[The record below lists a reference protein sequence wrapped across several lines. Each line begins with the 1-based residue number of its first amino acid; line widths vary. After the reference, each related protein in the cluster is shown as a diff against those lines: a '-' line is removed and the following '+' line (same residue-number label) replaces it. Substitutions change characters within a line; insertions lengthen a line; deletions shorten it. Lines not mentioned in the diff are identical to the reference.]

1 VGLSVSGLKQRLA
14 AIMAAD
20 VAGYSRLMA
29 ADECATAAAL
39 DAARTVFRRHID
51 SNQGRVINL
60 AGNSVLASFE
70 LAASAVTAALGVQ
83 RELNAT
89 SNDAP
94 EDRRM
99 RFRIGVH
106 LGGVIQDTD
115 GTVYGDGVTI
125 AARLEGLAEPGGI
138 TVSDEV
144 RVELRGEVEAGF
156 EDQGELLVKNIV
168 APVRAYRVKVDG
180 HTVNP
185 ASEFVEVNL
194 PLPEKPSIAV
204 LPFINMSGD
213 AEQEFFTDGITEDII
228 TDLSRFHSLFVIARN
243 SSFSYKGKPSDVRQ
257 VGRELGVSYVLEGSI
272 RRAGNRIRI
281 TAQLIDSLT
290 GRHIWAERYDREA
303 VEIFAVQDEVTRSI
317 VRTIA
322 PEIESAEIARV
333 RRRRPKSLTA
343 YEHAIRAWAS
353 ERDAY
358 LTANHVL
365 LEQAIHEAKEAIAVD
380 PSSTLAL
387 NALALA
393 QWTQVLFRWAPDLE
407 AAWRKGMDAAERAI
421 ELDPSDSLGHVLK
434 GHFLAHVP
442 GDEGGASRYD
452 EALIE
457 LRRAHDLNPN
467 DPFALR
473 VLGLCEAISGDP
485 MRGIAHLQQ
494 GLRNNPRDPTSVN
507 PVALLSLACFLAE
520 DYASGAQ
527 WGLRAVRE
535 APNLANAH
543 MFLALNY
550 VGLADFERARA
561 ALETARRLAPE
572 FVQARIDGFSVY
584 RKPDDRQRQVVFMR
598 IAAGLDDP
606 SVARELLSRRRGP
619 ALSDAVAARA
629 LQGGPLTEREAEILR
644 LIAKGLN
651 FAEVGGVLDIS
662 SHTVV
667 AHLKKMYRKL
677 SVHSRG
683 EAVFEAS
690 RLGLL

>member
-1 VGLSVSGLKQRLA
+1 LGVSGLKQHLA

-29 ADECATAAAL
+29 GDERATVAAI
-39 DAARTVFRRHID
+39 DAARTLFRRHID
-51 SNQGRVINL
+51 SNQGQVINI
-60 AGNSVLASFE
+60 AGNSVLAKFE
-70 LAASAVTAALGVQ
+70 LAASAVTAALGIQ

-89 SNDAP
+89 SNDTS
-94 EDRRM
+94 DDSRM
-99 RFRIGVH
+99 WFRIGVH
-106 LGGVIQDTD
+106 VGEVIQDTD
-115 GTVYGDGVTI
+115 GTVYGDGVNI

-138 TVSDEV
+138 TVSNAV
-144 RVELRGEVEAGF
+144 RMELRGNVEAGF
-156 EDQGELLVKNIV
+156 EDQGDVLVKNIV
-168 APVRAYRVKVDG
+168 EPVRAYRVKVG
-180 HTVNP
+180 SQSANP
-185 ASEFVEVNL
+185 APGEFDL

-243 SSFSYKGKPSDVRQ
+243 SSFSYKGKSADVRQ
-257 VGRELGVSYVLEGSI
+257 VGRELGVRYVLEGSI
-272 RRAGNRIRI
+272 RRAGNRLRI

-303 VEIFAVQDEVTRSI
+303 VDIFAVQDDVTRSI
-317 VRTIA
+317 VRAIA
-322 PEIESAEIARV
+322 PEVESAEIARV
-333 RRRRPKSLTA
+333 RRRRPKSLSA
-343 YEHAIRAWAS
+343 YENAIRARAS
-353 ERDAY
+353 EHTAY
-358 LTANHVL
+358 LTANPSL
-365 LEQAIHEAKEAIAVD
+365 LEQAIREAKEAIAID
-380 PSSTLAL
+380 PSNTLAL
-387 NALALA
+387 NALALCL
-393 QWTQVLFRWAPDLE
+393 WSQVHFRRAPDLE
-407 AAWRKGMDAAERAI
+407 AAWREGMDAAERAI

-442 GDEGGASRYD
+442 GDEGRASRYD

-485 MRGIAHLQQ
+485 VQGIAHLQQ
-494 GLRNNPRDPTSVN
+494 CLRNNPRDPTAVN
-507 PVALLSLACFLAE
+507 SVALLSLAAFLAE

-535 APNLANAH
+535 APNLANAN

-561 ALETARRLAPE
+561 SLDTARRLAPA

-584 RKPDDRQRQVVFMR
+584 RKPDDRRRHRVFMR

-606 SVARELLSRRRGP
+606 SVARELLSRLRGP
-619 ALSDAVAARA
+619 ALSDAAAAQAPQCR
-629 LQGGPLTEREAEILR
+629 PLTDREAEILR

-651 FAEVGGVLDIS
+651 FAEVGGVLEIS

-667 AHLKKMYRKL
+667 AHLKKIYRKL